1 MYESK
6 TYECQYKL
14 PFIKFRTAP
23 ATVKLAFPT
32 PIYIKGLYLKVTLRA
47 LNLSYLNNHFRC
59 L

>member
-6 TYECQYKL
+6 TYEYQYKL

-32 PIYIKGLYLKVTLRA
+32 PIYIKGL
-47 LNLSYLNNHFRC
+47 
-59 L
+59 